1 MRFWLPNF
9 YDNYYKV
16 CNQVAPSYLER
27 TCNIR
32 LCFPRYQDL
41 PMMCQPLGLGCGL
54 YIITLVGYCHL
65 GRTDNVFL
73 FFFPNIHPVIHRVNN
88 RLSKGFPLIR
98 QVSNEYM
105 YAQNTPLSFKQSLL
119 VENQNLMKIHKY
131 FLKIQNCVLQK
142 NLR

>member
-9 YDNYYKV
+9 YDNYYIV
-16 CNQVAPSYLER
+16 CNQVAPSNLER

-32 LCFPRYQDL
+32 LCFSRYQDL

-98 QVSNEYM
+98 QVSSEYM
-105 YAQNTPLSFKQSLL
+105 YFHVCTEHSSKLL
-119 VENQNLMKIHKY
+119 AK
-131 FLKIQNCVLQK
+131 FA
-142 NLR
+142 R

>member
-16 CNQVAPSYLER
+16 CNQEAPSYLER

-54 YIITLVGYCHL
+54 YIITPVGYCHL

-73 FFFPNIHPVIHRVNN
+73 FFFLNIHPVIHRVNN

-105 YAQNTPLSFKQSLL
+105 YLHVCTEHSSKLLAKVCSLRI
-119 VENQNLMKIHKY
+119 KI
-131 FLKIQNCVLQK
+131 
-142 NLR
+142 